1 MLKIEVYDQSGICIE
16 TKNFNQNLIRIGR
29 HSSNDLILANLNI
42 SRFELHLEQ
51 LPDQTWKYI
60 HNGKSHQF
68 NEYREVWI
76 DTYKLRFFNLSLLDD
91 QKTSHVYHR
100 WVLFQNI
107 FMVTSFEFL
116 FFAIWFF
123 DRVLSNPAI
132 LTWTQHL
139 QDFMLIHIL
148 IYGPALLI
156 SLLSKAINQE
166 YRFMR
171 FLPIAY
177 ASGFFFILIEQD
189 LFGLRWILGEKM
201 QLESNYK
208 ALHLLLVLWAS
219 WLTLKVLF
227 ESWPKWVRGLSALCG
242 TLLMALLLNH
252 SYLRIG
258 EVYRFTDIH
267 APPLMGPWS
276 HLPLQTWPEAEKEIA
291 ANLKELSNQAE
302 SLKDDDDDEEETDTT
317 TDDLSASK
325 DLTPKTPPPAEVQ
338 K

>member
-16 TKNFNQNLIRIGR
+16 TKTFNQSLIRIGR

-60 HNGKSHQF
+60 HHGKSHQF

-76 DTYKLRFFNLSLLDD
+76 DTYKLRFFNLSVLDD
-91 QKTSHVYHR
+91 QKTSHVHHR
-100 WVLFQNI
+100 WVMFQNI

-123 DRVLSNPAI
+123 DRVLSNPAS

-171 FLPIAY
+171 FLPVAY
-177 ASGFFFILIEQD
+177 ASGFFLYFD
-189 LFGLRWILGEKM
+189 
-201 QLESNYK
+201 
-208 ALHLLLVLWAS
+208 
-219 WLTLKVLF
+219 
-227 ESWPKWVRGLSALCG
+227 
-242 TLLMALLLNH
+242 
-252 SYLRIG
+252 
-258 EVYRFTDIH
+258 
-267 APPLMGPWS
+267 
-276 HLPLQTWPEAEKEIA
+276 
-291 ANLKELSNQAE
+291 
-302 SLKDDDDDEEETDTT
+302 
-317 TDDLSASK
+317 
-325 DLTPKTPPPAEVQ
+325 
-338 K
+338 